1 MKKDEIK
8 KFIKRWIIF
17 YIIFYVWYM
26 ICFFIG
32 YLLAFPK
39 GEEREEA
46 KQDIIDSIKYYYKSL
61 FEKIKVFF
69 TKIIRRILKWQQ

>member
-17 YIIFYVWYM
+17 YIIFYVLWYM
-26 ICFFIG
+26 IWFFIG

-46 KQDIIDSIKYYYKSL
+46 KQDIIDSTKYYYKTL

-69 TKIIRRILKWQQ
+69 TKIIRRILK